1 MSSNVDPANPTYGWD
16 DVTGEWVKNYTDP
29 NLQSSTTYWNDVVS
43 NADPSSF
50 TWNDVRKLFTGTSPF
65 GAPGQIAALAGIGGL
80 TGMFKSS
87 KPPGY
92 RGGIPQLTATRT
104 QLAQPTPA
112 AGAPARRPGSA
123 GRRYFSDVTYAPV
136 TTATTGGGGGGG
148 GGGGADTVAGGD
160 GSDSVNI
167 ATDGG
172 GMAQGGIAEMARGGK
187 AMPPRYLRGQTDGM
201 ADRIPSSIDNRQ
213 PAKLSHGEFVIPAD
227 VVSHL
232 GNGNS
237 DAGAK
242 VLYQMMD
249 RVRRA
254 RTGTKKQGR
263 RINPAR
269 FTPGGIAG
277 YAGGGAVA
285 FDAGGVAGDVSTE
298 SNLSSWIGPYVTD
311 YMGKGQA
318 LANTPYQAYTG
329 PLTAGESGLQSKVFS
344 GLQGLSFPGQL
355 GQTFSSTG
363 AYQLPTAGGPATGP
377 GGIAS
382 QYMNPYLSAVL
393 TPQLEEMRR
402 QSEISRKNL
411 GAKFSGIGGGASA
424 FGGGRQAI
432 ESAELERNLMQEQ
445 NKAIGTGYANAYDR
459 AMGQFNTEQG
469 QAKTLADM
477 MAGAGKTQRDIE
489 GEGIAADRAQFEEER
504 LHPYKQLQFQ
514 QSLIQGLPAST
525 STTSEATTG
534 LGQLSGTLGGLMG
547 LADQI
552 KKLFPN
558 G

>member
-1 MSSNVDPANPTYGWD
+1 
-16 DVTGEWVKNYTDP
+16 
-29 NLQSSTTYWNDVVS
+29 
-43 NADPSSF
+43 
-50 TWNDVRKLFTGTSPF
+50 
-65 GAPGQIAALAGIGGL
+65 
-80 TGMFKSS
+80 
-87 KPPGY
+87 
-92 RGGIPQLTATRT
+92 
-104 QLAQPTPA
+104 
-112 AGAPARRPGSA
+112 
-123 GRRYFSDVTYAPV
+123 
-136 TTATTGGGGGGG
+136 
-148 GGGGADTVAGGD
+148 
-160 GSDSVNI
+160 
-167 ATDGG
+167 
-172 GMAQGGIAEMARGGK
+172 
-187 AMPPRYLRGQTDGM
+187 M
-201 ADRIPSSIDNRQ
+201 ADKIPSSIDGKR

-242 VLYQMMD
+242 ILYKMMD
-249 RVRRA
+249 RVRQA

-263 RINPAR
+263 RINPAK

-277 YAGGGAVA
+277 FAEGGAVA
-285 FDAGGVAGDVSTE
+285 FDAGGLAGDTSTE
-298 SNLSSWIGPYVTD
+298 SNLSAYIGPYVAD

-318 LANTPYQAYTG
+318 LAATPYQAYTG
-329 PLTAGESGLQSKVFS
+329 PLTAGPSALQSKVS
-344 GLQGLSFPGQL
+344 TGLEGLSFPGQL

-363 AYQLPTAGGPATGP
+363 AYQLPTMTSEGVTGQQAGP

-393 TPQLEEMRR
+393 TPQLDELRR
-402 QSEISRKNL
+402 QSQITQM
-411 GAKFSGIGGGASA
+411 GTASKLAQAGA
-424 FGGGRQAI
+424 FGGSRQAI
-432 ESAELERNLMQEQ
+432 MDAETQRNLLQEQ

-477 MAGAGKTQRDIE
+477 MSSVGRTQRDIE
-489 GEGIAADRAQFEEER
+489 SEGIAADRAQFEEER
-504 LHPYKQLQFQ
+504 LFPYKQLQFQ
-514 QSLIQGLPAST
+514 QSLIQGLPVST
-525 STTSEATTG
+525 QTTSEATTG